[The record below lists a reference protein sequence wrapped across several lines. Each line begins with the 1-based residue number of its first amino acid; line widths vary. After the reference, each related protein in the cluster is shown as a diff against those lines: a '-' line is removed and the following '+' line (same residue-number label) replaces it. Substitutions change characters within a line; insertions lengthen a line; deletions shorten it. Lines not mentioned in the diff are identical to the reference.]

1 MVLLITLTK
10 NLFRNGF
17 VNKIVPYAMGY
28 TIRVP
33 DFRYTEYI
41 QIENLGNLQ
50 YAPKWDSPVDHEEL
64 YDLSIDP
71 QENVNRY

>member
-1 MVLLITLTK
+1 
-10 NLFRNGF
+10 
-17 VNKIVPYAMGY
+17 MGY

-41 QIENLGNLQ
+41 QIENLGNLH